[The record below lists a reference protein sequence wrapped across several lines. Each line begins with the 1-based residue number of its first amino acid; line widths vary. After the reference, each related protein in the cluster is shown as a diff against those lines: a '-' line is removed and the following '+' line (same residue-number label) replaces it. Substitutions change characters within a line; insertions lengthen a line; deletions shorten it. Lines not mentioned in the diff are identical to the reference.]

1 MSPRLQVADLII
13 TPDNIFPLLAQ
24 KQMIIPLAKEIIIE
38 KAIANIE
45 CTPEET
51 IRAQQQFFSQMQLD
65 PQKPEQLQAWLAKN
79 YLTQEQLQ
87 EKILRGMKLEKYK
100 EQVWGNQIESYYL
113 TRKKQLDKVI
123 YSLIRTKNPGEAQE
137 LYFRINEGEAE
148 FSEIAKQYSQG
159 LEAQTGGLVGPIE
172 LNVPHPEIANKL
184 KHSQAGQLIPPM
196 RIGEWIIILRLE
208 RYITATLDGN
218 LRQRLLNELFNK
230 WLNEEIKAQVKFQLD

>member
-1 MSPRLQVADLII
+1 
-13 TPDNIFPLLAQ
+13 
-24 KQMIIPLAKEIIIE
+24 
-38 KAIANIE
+38 
-45 CTPEET
+45 
-51 IRAQQQFFSQMQLD
+51 MQLD

-79 YLTQEQLQ
+79 YLTQKQLQ
-87 EKILRGMKLEKYK
+87 EKILQGMKLEKYK
-100 EQVWGNQIESYYL
+100 EQAWGNQIESYYL
-113 TRKKQLDKVI
+113 TRKEKLDKVI

-208 RYITATLDGN
+208 RYITASLDRN
-218 LRQRLLNELFNK
+218 LRNRLLNELFNK